1 MTLSLMLSVSAEVVE
16 LLTANKRVPNGGRRY
31 CSKEKESHSQTTRT
45 HGCTGPRL
53 LRILAEKKNN
63 GDGRSFDL
71 EDATIQTLPAICGAA
86 VGAEETIA

>member
-1 MTLSLMLSVSAEVVE
+1 MMSMTLSLMLSVPAEV
-16 LLTANKRVPNGGRRY
+16 NKRVPNGGRRY